1 VKRLHSVL
9 ALLGALLFAI
19 SWIWISRVV
28 PPERYEV
35 LHAGGCHTP
44 MAILEPL
51 SGPSRGAVVLLHGLS
66 ANRVVM
72 KTLGERLTG
81 AGLRVYVLDL
91 PGHGNSTDFYS
102 FGRAETCAT
111 LTVEA
116 LVNRAEIYP
125 DRMILVGHSMGG
137 AVAVRMADRFPVA
150 ATIALS
156 PAPMVLPRRMPSNLL
171 VLSAQFE
178 LPILKTTALS
188 LEQAAGGDREAS
200 ADFAERRAFKLIRVP
215 HSTHSSLIFDPSV
228 AAVVTQWAG
237 RSLPKDSLSPAGA
250 AGSSA
255 LGGLALGFIGLLLL
269 FPAAA
274 DLLVRVLH
282 TGGAQTPKLPTRAG
296 AGAILLRWAVAA
308 LFGVAILYYAR
319 PLWFLHL
326 EAGDYLA
333 SLLLIAA
340 IVALALDS
348 KPAKAALHFEQQ
360 SLLMGILLGLAT
372 ILVIGAWLNWQ
383 LTDDVWL
390 NWPRW
395 LRFAALFPVCWL
407 YSLAEEA
414 TLGPPRDGPERVA
427 RFSLFLAMRFELWLA
442 CMLALFAFGKG
453 EILLLLLVVYLAAFS
468 VAQRL
473 GGDSVHRRT
482 GSATAAATFD
492 AILACWFIA
501 AVFPLA

>member
-1 VKRLHSVL
+1 VKRLHSAF

-19 SWIWISRVV
+19 SWIWISRVAS
-28 PPERYEV
+28 PERYEV
-35 LHAGGCHTP
+35 LHAGGCRTP

-51 SGPSRGAVVLLHGLS
+51 NGSSRGAVVLLHGLS

-72 KTLGERLTG
+72 KTLGERLTR
-81 AGLRVYVLDL
+81 AGLRVYLLDL
-91 PGHGNSTDFYS
+91 PGHGNSTDLYS
-102 FGRAETCAT
+102 FARAETCAT

-116 LVNRAEIYP
+116 LVKRAEIYP
-125 DRMILVGHSMGG
+125 DRTILVGHSIGG
-137 AVAVRMADRFPVA
+137 AVAVKMADRFPVA

-178 LPILKTTALS
+178 LPILKRTALS

-200 ADFAERRAFKLIRVP
+200 ADFAERRAFKLVRVP
-215 HSTHSSLIFDPSV
+215 HSTHSSLIFSPSV
-228 AAVVTQWAG
+228 AALVGQWTG
-237 RSLPKDSLSPAGA
+237 RALPKDSLSPPGA
-250 AGSSA
+250 AGSTA
-255 LGGLALGFIGLLLL
+255 LGGVAVGFLGLLLL

-282 TGGAQTPKLPTRAG
+282 AGGAQTPKPSPAPAG
-296 AGAILLRWAVAA
+296 AGVILLRWAVAA
-308 LFGVAILYYAR
+308 LLGVAILYYAR
-319 PLWFLHL
+319 PLRFLHL

-348 KPAKAALHFEQQ
+348 KAAKAALYFERQ
-360 SLLMGILLGLAT
+360 SLLMAILLGLAT
-372 ILVIGAWLNWQ
+372 ILVTGAWLNWQ
-383 LTDDVWL
+383 LTDVWL

-407 YSLAEEA
+407 YSFAEEA
-414 TLGPPRDGPERVA
+414 TLGPPRDGPERVM

-453 EILLLLLVVYLAAFS
+453 EILLLLLVFYLAAFS

-473 GGDSVHRRT
+473 GGDLVYRRT
-482 GSATAAATFD
+482 GSATATAAFD